1 MNNCCDTL
9 YGNYRTRT
17 FNDIYENID
26 KFSGDFDFYSRIG
39 LDPKFNSETT
49 KDTLFYLLS
58 GKYGNSH
65 IANADE
71 NQFKLKLFSYIF
83 QFAPYWEK
91 SLDIQN
97 KLRNLTEDE
106 IFAGSKQLT
115 NHAYNPSTEP
125 SGPNVVNGEITS
137 VNEQHNTKFTK
148 GKVNAYGELFYLLRS
163 DVTEEF
169 LGKFKRLFIY
179 IVEPESPLWYVT
191 DINEEGDLDL

>member
-1 MNNCCDTL
+1 M
-9 YGNYRTRT
+9 
-17 FNDIYENID
+17 
-26 KFSGDFDFYSRIG
+26 
-39 LDPKFNSETT
+39 
-49 KDTLFYLLS
+49 LS

-65 IANADE
+65 IANSDE

-91 SLDIQN
+91 RLDIQK
-97 KLRNLTEDE
+97 KLRNLTEEE
-106 IFAGSKQLT
+106 IMAGAKQLA

-137 VNEQHNTKFTK
+137 VNEQHNIKYSK
-148 GKVNAYGELFYLLRS
+148 GKVSAYGELFYMLRS

-191 DINEEGDLDL
+191 DINEQGDLDL

>member
-1 MNNCCDTL
+1 MSNLL

-17 FNDIYENID
+17 LNDIYGDID
-26 KFSGDFDFYSRIG
+26 SFKIDFNFYSSIG
-39 LDPKFNSETT
+39 LDPKFSNPNTIN
-49 KDTLFYLLS
+49 TLFYLLC

-65 IANADE
+65 IANSDE
-71 NQFKLKLFSYIF
+71 NQFKLKLFSYVF

-91 SLDIQN
+91 SLDIQS
-97 KLRNLTEDE
+97 KLRGLTEDE
-106 IFAGSKQLT
+106 ILAGSKQLT

-137 VNEQHNTKFTK
+137 VNEQHNAKFTK
-148 GKVNAYGELFYLLRS
+148 GKVNAYGELFYMLRS

-191 DINEEGDLDL
+191 DINNEEGDISL

>member
-1 MNNCCDTL
+1 MNKL

-17 FNDIYENID
+17 LNDIYGDID
-26 KFSGDFDFYSRIG
+26 SFKTDLNYYSEIG
-39 LDPKFNSETT
+39 LNPNFNNNKTV
-49 KDTLFYLLS
+49 DTLFYLLC

-71 NQFKLKLFSYIF
+71 NQFKLKLFSYVF

-97 KLRNLTEDE
+97 KLRSLTEEE
-106 IFAGSKQLT
+106 ILAGSKQIT
-115 NHAYNPSTEP
+115 SHAYNPSTEP
-125 SGPNVVNGEITS
+125 SGPNVVNGEILS
-137 VNEQHNTKFTK
+137 VNEQHKNKFTK
-148 GKVNAYGELFYLLRS
+148 GKVNAYGELFYMLRS

-191 DINEEGDLDL
+191 DIDNQEDINL

>member
-1 MNNCCDTL
+1 MDSCNTL

-17 FNDIYENID
+17 FNDIYDNID
-26 KFSGDFDFYSRIG
+26 KFKDDFTLYSEVG
-39 LDPKFNSETT
+39 LNPEFNSEKTV
-49 KDTLFYLLS
+49 DTLFYLLS

-65 IANADE
+65 IANSDE
-71 NQFKLKLFSYIF
+71 NQFRLKLFSYVF

-91 SLDIQN
+91 SLEIQK
-97 KLRNLTEDE
+97 KLRGLTEAE
-106 IFAGSKQLT
+106 ILAGSKQLT

-137 VNEQHNTKFTK
+137 VNEQHNSKFTK
-148 GKVNAYGELFYLLRS
+148 GKVSAYGELFYLLRS

-179 IVEPESPLWYVT
+179 IVEPEFPLWYAT
-191 DINEEGDLDL
+191 ETNQEDIL

>member
-1 MNNCCDTL
+1 MSSCGLL

-17 FNDIYENID
+17 LNDIY
-26 KFSGDFDFYSRIG
+26 GDIETFKTDFQYYSQVG
-39 LDPKFNSETT
+39 LDPKFSNENTIN
-49 KDTLFYLLS
+49 TLFYLLC

-71 NQFKLKLFSYIF
+71 NQFKLKLFSYVF

-91 SLDIQN
+91 SLDVQN

-125 SGPNVVNGEITS
+125 SGPNVVDGEITS

-191 DINEEGDLDL
+191 DINEQGDLNL

>member
-1 MNNCCDTL
+1 MNKL

-17 FNDIYENID
+17 LNDIYGDID
-26 KFSGDFDFYSRIG
+26 SFKTDFNYYSEIG
-39 LDPKFNSETT
+39 LNPNFSNNKTI
-49 KDTLFYLLS
+49 DTLFYLLC

-71 NQFKLKLFSYIF
+71 NQFKLKLFSYVF

-97 KLRNLTEDE
+97 KLRSLTEDE
-106 IFAGSKQLT
+106 ILAGSKQLT
-115 NHAYNPSTEP
+115 NHSYNPSTEP
-125 SGPNVVNGEITS
+125 SGPNVVNGEIIS
-137 VNEQHNTKFTK
+137 VNEQHNNKFTK
-148 GKVNAYGELFYLLRS
+148 GKVNAYGELFYMLRS

-191 DINEEGDLDL
+191 DIDNQEDINL

>member
-1 MNNCCDTL
+1 MNSV

-17 FNDIYENID
+17 FNDIYPTFE
-26 KFSGDFDFYSRIG
+26 DFKDDVAIYNSIG
-39 LDPKFNSETT
+39 LNPNFKEGTNQ
-49 KDTLFYLLS
+49 TLFYLLS
-58 GKYGNSH
+58 ARYGNSSV
-65 IANADE
+65 ANSDE

-91 SLDIQN
+91 RLDIQK
-97 KLRNLTEDE
+97 KLRNLTEEE
-106 IFAGSKQLT
+106 IMAGAKQLA

>member
-1 MNNCCDTL
+1 MNNCAYE

-17 FNDIYENID
+17 FNDIYDDIS
-26 KFSGDFDFYSRIG
+26 KFSVDFDKYSRLG
-39 LDPKFNSETT
+39 LDPKFTNQIT

-65 IANADE
+65 IANSDE
-71 NQFKLKLFSYIF
+71 NQFRLKLFSYIF

-91 SLDIQN
+91 SLEIQN

-106 IFAGSKQLT
+106 IMMGSRQLA

-125 SGPNVVNGEITS
+125 EGPNIENGEITS
-137 VNEQHNTKFTK
+137 VNEQHNIKYSK
-148 GKVNAYGELFYLLRS
+148 GKVSAYGELFYMLRS
-163 DVTEEF
+163 DVTERF

-179 IVEPESPLWYVT
+179 VVEPEFPLWYTT
-191 DINEEGDLDL
+191 DVKEEDLIL

>member
-1 MNNCCDTL
+1 MSSCGLL

-17 FNDIYENID
+17 LNDIYGDID
-26 KFSGDFDFYSRIG
+26 TFKTDFQYYAQVG
-39 LDPKFNSETT
+39 LDPKFLNENTIN
-49 KDTLFYLLS
+49 TLFYLLC

-71 NQFKLKLFSYIF
+71 NQFKLKLFSYVF

-106 IFAGSKQLT
+106 IFAGYKQLT

-191 DINEEGDLDL
+191 DINEQGDLNL

>member
-1 MNNCCDTL
+1 MSSCGLL

-17 FNDIYENID
+17 LNDIYGDLESFKTDFQYYSQVGLNPNFSNENTI
-26 KFSGDFDFYSRIG
+26 
-39 LDPKFNSETT
+39 N
-49 KDTLFYLLS
+49 TLFYLLC

-71 NQFKLKLFSYIF
+71 NQFKLKLFSYVF

-169 LGKFKRLFIY
+169 LGKFKRLFIDV
-179 IVEPESPLWYVT
+179 VEPESPLWYVT
-191 DINEEGDLDL
+191 EIDEEGDLNL